1 MPSDFKTPTGK
12 VRLHTADLSE
22 PPKISDAIIHGYLGL
37 YGWDEADEAAT
48 TDQCVWRAAADALD
62 AMATSETMVSK
73 KVRTQDLSTDG
84 PAVAAEL
91 RQKAAEL
98 RARADEADE
107 AANSFFD
114 LIPFGC
120 SPGPEGAESSW

>member
-1 MPSDFKTPTGK
+1 MPADFKTPTGK
-12 VRLHTADLSE
+12 VRLHIADLSD
-22 PPKISDAIIHGYLGL
+22 PPKISDAFIHGYLGL

-62 AMATSETMVSK
+62 AMATSETLESK

-91 RQKAAEL
+91 RKKAAEL
-98 RARADEADE
+98 RARADEADDV
-107 AANSFFD
+107 ANSFFD
-114 LIPFGC
+114 LIPNGD
-120 SPGPEGAESSW
+120 GTRW